1 MKIKRENLLY
11 YSSVIIYLIS
21 LTQNAFQL
29 NNEDEHYGYLSLIFG
44 FYAVFDTGICWL
56 ANFLIIFSWLFR
68 DKKTSLYY
76 SLSALILGIS
86 FLFVDEIVMGT
97 NNKYG
102 KITGYDIGYYLW
114 ISSFLIM
121 TIRNI
126 LNYKKRFANNVYSS

>member
-1 MKIKRENLLY
+1 MKIKKENLLY
-11 YSSVIIYLIS
+11 YASVILYLIS
-21 LTQNAFQL
+21 LTQNAFLL
-29 NNEDEHYGYLSLIFG
+29 NNEDGHYGYLALIFG
-44 FYAVFDTGICWL
+44 FYAVFDTGISWL

-68 DKKTSLYY
+68 HKRTSLYY

-86 FLFVDEIVMGT
+86 FLFIDEIVMGT

-102 KITGYDIGYYLW
+102 KITGYGIGYYLW

-126 LNYKKRFANNVYSS
+126 FNYKKRFTNTVYN